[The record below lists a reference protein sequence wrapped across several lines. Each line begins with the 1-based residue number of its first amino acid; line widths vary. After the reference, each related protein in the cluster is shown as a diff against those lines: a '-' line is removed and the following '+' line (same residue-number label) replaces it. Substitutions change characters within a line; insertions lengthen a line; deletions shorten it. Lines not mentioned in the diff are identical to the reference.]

1 MQKEQIATQIAPV
14 SENKQERTYSI
25 LRRRIID
32 GTYASGYRLN
42 IDALARELGVSKVPI
57 REAIRRLEAEGWVIS
72 NRNASPQVA
81 QIDLSQWESSMT
93 ILALLEGYATALA
106 AEHLE
111 EDDYQHLWQINAD
124 MQQALRDFDI
134 PTFNRLNR
142 VFHTTIYTRCPNT
155 ALVELLQQTW
165 DKLDTIRSSVFLF
178 LPERG
183 WASVNEHT
191 QMIHLCKEHAP
202 FHEIEQE
209 ARLHKLRTREAYQQ
223 RVNKALAE
231 ESQQKKTGST
241 L

>member
-1 MQKEQIATQIAPV
+1 MQKERTAIQNTPA
-14 SENKQERTYSI
+14 SENKQERTYAI

-57 REAIRRLEAEGWVIS
+57 REAIRRLEAEGWVVS

-106 AEHLE
+106 AEHLTE
-111 EDDYQHLWQINAD
+111 ADSIKLWQINAD

-134 PTFNRLNR
+134 SAFNRLNR
-142 VFHTTIYTRCPNT
+142 VFHSTIYVSCPNT

-183 WASVNEHT
+183 WASVNEHV
-191 QMIHLCKEHAP
+191 QLIRLCEQHAP
-202 FHEIEQE
+202 FDEIERE

-223 RVNKALAE
+223 RVNKALAAENHE
-231 ESQQKKTGST
+231 ENETV
-241 L
+241 